1 MHLPSLCGERQG
13 DGGQLAH
20 PSREEDTGCSAP
32 PQPVGR
38 GATLRKSVKSAE
50 VPSFA
55 PEVTDRGVNPSS
67 RSAARWGRPAVPL
80 PSAPAPPAP
89 ALCWSSRGVTLP
101 GCATDTPRSRN
112 AAPCLPCG
120 MAQAAE
126 EISEKNHVTALEDL
140 EILAW
145 LMTREVGIFWQFFLH
160 Q

>member
-1 MHLPSLCGERQG
+1 MHLPSLAGERQG

-55 PEVTDRGVNPSS
+55 PEVTDRAVNPSS

-80 PSAPAPPAP
+80 PSARHRQHQPCAGA
-89 ALCWSSRGVTLP
+89 AAGSRCRAARRTHRGPGTLP
-101 GCATDTPRSRN
+101 RVCLAARPRL
-112 AAPCLPCG
+112 AG
-120 MAQAAE
+120 

-145 LMTREVGIFWQFFLH
+145 LMTREAGIFWQFFLH